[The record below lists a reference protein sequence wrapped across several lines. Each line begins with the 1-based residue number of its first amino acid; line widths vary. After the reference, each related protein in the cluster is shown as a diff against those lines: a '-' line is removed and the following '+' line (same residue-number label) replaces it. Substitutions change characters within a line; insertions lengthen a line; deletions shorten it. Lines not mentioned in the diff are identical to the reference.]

1 MSKVHKA
8 LGKLRFKTQ
17 QAEARRKDASA
28 SARKVV
34 ELQGINNI
42 LNATVV
48 EQNERME
55 TLAGNCMHYRQR
67 LADVTDKISELEDAN
82 GELYSQLRV
91 AQSQIQQAD
100 VEYQSNLEQE
110 YKSYRELLARDRA
123 TSDAKL
129 KEAQHYLHLS
139 RINTIVVTAALL
151 LTAAWPYVSADI
163 VKLFG

>member
-1 MSKVHKA
+1 MSKVQKA
-8 LGKLRFKTQ
+8 LGKLRFQIQ
-17 QAEARRKDASA
+17 QAEAAHKAAKRSPSQLNRLHSLNDT
-28 SARKVV
+28 
-34 ELQGINNI
+34 

-55 TLAGNCMHYRQR
+55 TLADNCRHYRQAKSD
-67 LADVTDKISELEDAN
+67 LQDKVSELEEAN
-82 GELYSQLRV
+82 GELYSQLRT

-100 VEYQSNLEQE
+100 AEYQSNLEQE

-123 TSDAKL
+123 NSDAKL
-129 KEAQHYLHLS
+129 KEAQHYLRLS
-139 RINTIVVTAALL
+139 RVNTIVVTAALL